1 MEEPNSEFSKKYFSD
16 VNLSKIVH
24 LYMGSS
30 VSRNTEQFYSQ
41 FFASCFS
48 KFFFQFICNWVFL
61 LYRIRLILAFTQ
73 KYRRTCVSSY
83 HHKIWK
89 QNHKKHE
96 QNGFPVYSRKKGT
109 YKYSHSGNKMISWKL
124 KSKTGRICL
133 LKIVVH
139 RQTGFER
146 MWDHLKLE
154 LLNIIHVWIMLRN
167 NISKKEYFLEFP
179 LPTPQFNH

>member
-1 MEEPNSEFSKKYFSD
+1 MY
-16 VNLSKIVH
+16 
-24 LYMGSS
+24 
-30 VSRNTEQFYSQ
+30 
-41 FFASCFS
+41 
-48 KFFFQFICNWVFL
+48 ICIWARVFL
-61 LYRIRLILAFTQ
+61 ETQNSFILSFLLRVFQ
-73 KYRRTCVSSY
+73 SFFSSLFVIGY
-83 HHKIWK
+83 FFYIESVWSWPLLKNIVGLAYPHHHKIWK
-89 QNHKKHE
+89 QNHKKQE

-146 MWDHLKLE
+146 MGDHLKVE

-179 LPTPQFNH
+179 LPTPQFNHWLTWS